1 MMPSTALSP
10 ETRAQLR
17 PDSVLIFP
25 TETLYGIG
33 CSIRSETAMER
44 VLKIKN
50 RDQKQPPPV
59 LIASSQQLNALV
71 TEHSPL
77 AHQLIAEF
85 WPGSLTLVLPAR
97 DEVPEV
103 LCGRSADGKTR
114 TIGVRH
120 TAHPLASALCETLRS
135 PIIATSANFSGAT
148 GRAANPHSLS
158 DIPEELKQ
166 LADFVIE
173 GGPVGGLPSTVVDCV
188 AHPPRVLRAGA
199 VILKGLLGH

>member
-1 MMPSTALSP
+1 MPSTVLSP
-10 ETRAQLR
+10 ETRARLHL
-17 PDSVLIFP
+17 DSVLIFP

-33 CSIRSETAMER
+33 CSIRSETAIAR

-50 RDQKQPPPV
+50 RGQTQPPPV
-59 LIASSQQLNALV
+59 LIASAQQLSVLV
-71 TEHSPL
+71 TELSPL
-77 AHQLIAEF
+77 ARELIAQF

-120 TAHPLASALCETLRS
+120 TAHPLASALCETLHS

-148 GRAANPHSLS
+148 GQAANPHSLD
-158 DIPEELKQ
+158 DIPEELK
-166 LADFVIE
+166 LLVDIVID

-188 AHPPRVLRAGA
+188 AQPPRILRTGA
-199 VILKGLLGH
+199 IALEEIFAQ